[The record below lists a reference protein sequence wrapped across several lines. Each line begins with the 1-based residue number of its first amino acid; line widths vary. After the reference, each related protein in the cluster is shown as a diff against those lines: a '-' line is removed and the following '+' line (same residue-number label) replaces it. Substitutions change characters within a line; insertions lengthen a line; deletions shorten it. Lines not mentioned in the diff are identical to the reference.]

1 MKIQVLGSGCP
12 TCKKLYEI
20 VQKVV
25 QNEKLE
31 AEIEYITGTEGM
43 QKIIELNQMSSPVL
57 VVDKKVALVGFI
69 SDLNKIKQKIL
80 DTQEK

>member
-1 MKIQVLGSGCP
+1 MKIQVLGTGCP